1 MSSLSYNI
9 FVQQKICMQEPVI
22 QKTSGKSFRKG
33 FRAFILIIIAIL
45 ALAIYWFYFNVKSN
59 GDRKGVLIKFSHK
72 GNIFKTDEGEMWLG
86 CRQTVNAEKYFFSV
100 TNDSVAAVL
109 KNLQDECLQLEYK
122 EYRATLPWR
131 GDSKYI
137 VYGVKKIEPYL
148 SR

>member
-1 MSSLSYNI
+1 
-9 FVQQKICMQEPVI
+9 MQEPVI
-22 QKTSGKSFRKG
+22 KKTSRNSFRKG
-33 FRAFILIIIAIL
+33 FRAFILVIIAII

-100 TNDSVAAVL
+100 TNDSVAAIL

-122 EYRATLPWR
+122 EYRAKLPWR
-131 GDSKYI
+131 GESKYI
-137 VYGVKKIEPYL
+137 VYGVKKIEPHF
-148 SR
+148 SQ

>member
-1 MSSLSYNI
+1 
-9 FVQQKICMQEPVI
+9 MQEPVP
-22 QKTSGKSFRKG
+22 QKTSRKRFRKG
-33 FRAFILIIIAIL
+33 IRTFILVIVAIL
-45 ALAIYWFYFNVKSN
+45 ALAVYWFYFNVKSN

-100 TNDSVAAVL
+100 TNDSIATVL

-137 VYGVKKIEPYL
+137 VYGVKKIEPYF

>member
-1 MSSLSYNI
+1 
-9 FVQQKICMQEPVI
+9 MQDPVI
-22 QKTSGKSFRKG
+22 QKTSRKG
-33 FRAFILIIIAIL
+33 FRKGLRTFILVVLAIL
-45 ALAIYWFYFNVKSN
+45 ALAIYWFYFNIKSN

-100 TNDSVAAVL
+100 TNDSIATIL

-137 VYGVKKIEPYL
+137 VYGVKKIEPYF

>member
-1 MSSLSYNI
+1 
-9 FVQQKICMQEPVI
+9 MQDPVI
-22 QKTSGKSFRKG
+22 QKTSRKG
-33 FRAFILIIIAIL
+33 FRKGLRTFILVVLAIL
-45 ALAIYWFYFNVKSN
+45 ALAIYWFYFNIKSN

-100 TNDSVAAVL
+100 TNDSIATVL

-137 VYGVKKIEPYL
+137 VYGVKKIEPYF

>member
-1 MSSLSYNI
+1 
-9 FVQQKICMQEPVI
+9 MQEPSI
-22 QKTSGKSFRKG
+22 QRTSRNSFRKG
-33 FRAFILIIIAIL
+33 FRTFILVIVAII

-100 TNDSVAAVL
+100 TNDSVAAIL

-122 EYRATLPWR
+122 EYRAKLPWR
-131 GDSKYI
+131 GESKYI
-137 VYGVKKIEPYL
+137 VYGVKKIEPHF
-148 SR
+148 SQ

>member
-1 MSSLSYNI
+1 ME
-9 FVQQKICMQEPVI
+9 EPVI
-22 QKTSGKSFRKG
+22 KTTPRNSFRKG
-33 FRAFILIIIAIL
+33 FRAFILVIIAII

-100 TNDSVAAVL
+100 TNDSVAAIL

-122 EYRATLPWR
+122 EYRAKLPWR
-131 GDSKYI
+131 GESKYI
-137 VYGVKKIEPYL
+137 VYGVKKIEPHF
-148 SR
+148 SQ

>member
-1 MSSLSYNI
+1 
-9 FVQQKICMQEPVI
+9 MQDPVI
-22 QKTSGKSFRKG
+22 QKASRKSFRKG
-33 FRAFILIIIAIL
+33 FRTFILVVVAIL
-45 ALAIYWFYFNVKSN
+45 ALAIYWFYFNIKSN

-100 TNDSVAAVL
+100 TNDSIATVL

-137 VYGVKKIEPYL
+137 VYGVKKIEPYF

>member
-1 MSSLSYNI
+1 
-9 FVQQKICMQEPVI
+9 MQEPVI
-22 QKTSGKSFRKG
+22 KKTSRNSFRKG
-33 FRAFILIIIAIL
+33 FRTFILVIVAII

-100 TNDSVAAVL
+100 TNDSVAAIL

-122 EYRATLPWR
+122 EYRAKLPWR
-131 GDSKYI
+131 GESRYI
-137 VYGVKKIEPYL
+137 VYGVKKIEPHF
-148 SR
+148 SQ

>member
-1 MSSLSYNI
+1 
-9 FVQQKICMQEPVI
+9 MQEPLI
-22 QKTSGKSFRKG
+22 QKTSRKRFRKG
-33 FRAFILIIIAIL
+33 FRAFIFVVVAIL

-100 TNDSVAAVL
+100 TNDSVAKVL
-109 KNLQDECLQLEYK
+109 KDLQDECLQLEYK
-122 EYRATLPWR
+122 EYRAKHPWR

-137 VYGVKKIEPYL
+137 V
-148 SR
+148 

>member
-1 MSSLSYNI
+1 
-9 FVQQKICMQEPVI
+9 MQEPVI
-22 QKTSGKSFRKG
+22 KTAPRNSFRKG
-33 FRAFILIIIAIL
+33 FRAFILVIIAII

-100 TNDSVAAVL
+100 TNDSVAAIL

-122 EYRATLPWR
+122 EYRAKLPWR
-131 GDSKYI
+131 GESKYI
-137 VYGVKKIEPYL
+137 VYGVKKIEPHF
-148 SR
+148 SQ

>member
-148 SR
+148 SK

>member
-1 MSSLSYNI
+1 
-9 FVQQKICMQEPVI
+9 MQEPVI
-22 QKTSGKSFRKG
+22 EKSSHKRFRKG
-33 FRAFILIIIAIL
+33 LGIFSLIVIAIV

-100 TNDSVAAVL
+100 TNDSIARL
-109 KNLQDECLQLEYK
+109 LRDLQDECLQLEYK

-137 VYGVKKIEPYL
+137 VYGVKKIEPYF

>member
-1 MSSLSYNI
+1 MEDQQLPLSSATTEI
-9 FVQQKICMQEPVI
+9 IKPE
-22 QKTSGKSFRKG
+22 KSWRKKLRRNFRTVL
-33 FRAFILIIIAIL
+33 FFTFLLAAFL
-45 ALAIYWFYFNVKSN
+45 IYWFFINVKSN
-59 GDRKGVLIKFSHK
+59 GDRKGVLVKFSHK

-100 TNDSVAAVL
+100 TNDSIATIL

-137 VYGVKKIEPYL
+137 VYGVKKIEPNF

>member
-1 MSSLSYNI
+1 MEAPVVRRSL
-9 FVQQKICMQEPVI
+9 
-22 QKTSGKSFRKG
+22 GKSLRKG
-33 FRAFILIIIAIL
+33 FRIFVFCVIAVA

-100 TNDSVAAVL
+100 TNDSIASIL
-109 KNLQDECLQLEYK
+109 KNLQDECMQVEYK
-122 EYRATLPWR
+122 EFRATLPWR
-131 GDSKYI
+131 GDTRYI
-137 VYGVKKIEPYL
+137 VYGVKKIEPHF